1 MSDFD
6 RWFFAAKSSVKPDLP
21 LMSEI
26 LFVYA
31 QEDEQHFKG
40 LCDILEQ
47 CFNAGV
53 KVGESK

>member
-1 MSDFD
+1 MTDFD
-6 RWFFAAKSSVKPDLP
+6 NWFFTAKSSMKPELL

-31 QEDEQHFKG
+31 KEDEQQFNG
-40 LCDILEQ
+40 LCAILEQ

>member
-6 RWFFAAKSSVKPDLP
+6 RWFFTVKSTTKPDYP

-31 QEDEQHFKG
+31 QEDEHYFKG

>member
-6 RWFFAAKSSVKPDLP
+6 RWFFAAKSSVHPEYP

-26 LFVYA
+26 LFLYA
-31 QEDEQHFKG
+31 KENEEHFKG

>member
-6 RWFFAAKSSVKPDLP
+6 RWFFAVKSSVKPDLP

-31 QEDEQHFKG
+31 KDDEQQFNG
-40 LCDILEQ
+40 LCAILEQ